1 MDLELIQIEPQTAL
15 SVFTTPGGLD
25 PFLDRVRQE
34 IDRFEPDM
42 SSAKGRAEIKS
53 FAHKVVKF
61 KTRVEGIGKAL
72 ADEQKDVPKKIDA
85 ARKYARDKLDAWA
98 EEVRKPLTDW
108 EEAEAKRVAA
118 HEKAIM
124 RLDQLADMGR
134 QNIPADDLR
143 RGLAEAEAVV
153 VGPACQE
160 YEAAY
165 AKAKDAAV
173 TALNAGIA
181 AREKYEAEQA
191 ELAELRRQA
200 EERAKKDREE
210 QIARE
215 AAEKVKREAEE
226 KAAADVRRAEE
237 AAQRE
242 REAAEARERDLK
254 RAAEDAERR
263 AAEAVEAERRRLEQE
278 KAVEEAMAKRREE
291 DKAHRAKIN
300 REALQALVKGG
311 VPEEA
316 AKAALILIATR
327 QVPHVYLE
335 Y

>member
-15 SVFTTPGGLD
+15 AIFTTPGALD
-25 PFLDRVRQE
+25 PFLAQVRQE
-34 IDRFEPDM
+34 IDAFKPNM
-42 SSAKGRAEIKS
+42 ATTKGRAEIKS
-53 FAHKVVKF
+53 FAHKVIKVK
-61 KTRVEGIGKAL
+61 THIESVGKDL
-72 ADEQKDVPKKIDA
+72 AAEQKEIPKKIDA
-85 ARKYARDKLDAWA
+85 ARKHARETLDAWA

-108 EEAEAKRVAA
+108 EEAEDARVAA
-118 HEKAIM
+118 HETAIM

-134 QNIPADDLR
+134 QNIPVDDLR

-153 VGPACQE
+153 AGPACEE

-173 TALNAGIA
+173 SALKGGIA

-215 AAEKVKREAEE
+215 AAEKAKREAEE

-242 REAAEARERDLK
+242 RDAAEARERDLK
-254 RAAEDAERR
+254 RVAEDAERR
-263 AAEAVEAERRRLEQE
+263 AAEAVESERRRQEHE
-278 KAVEEAMAKRREE
+278 KAVEEEKAKRREE
-291 DKAHRAKIN
+291 DKAHRTKIN

-311 VPEEA
+311 VPEDA
-316 AKAALILIATR
+316 AKAALVLIATR
-327 QVPHVYLE
+327 QVPHVSISY
-335 Y
+335 